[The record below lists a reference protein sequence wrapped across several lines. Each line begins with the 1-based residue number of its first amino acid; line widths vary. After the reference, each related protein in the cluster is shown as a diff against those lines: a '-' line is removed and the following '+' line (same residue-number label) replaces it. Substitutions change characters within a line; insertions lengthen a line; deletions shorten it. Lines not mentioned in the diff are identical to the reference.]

1 MFKSLVQ
8 SVFPSMA
15 SKKDFTPDYSSFERS
30 RVTSDEDPLAQP
42 SCEQSSKKLQTDT
55 IPKAGPFYDY
65 LFGDSNQQ
73 VEQDPLSLYVANKVN
88 DLIMQPQALLADLPV
103 MPTSV
108 ATVISLLENPD
119 FDLNELLDVIE
130 HEPSMAADM
139 IKLANT
145 SKYKRGENQVTD
157 LQRAFM
163 CMGAQGLKE
172 GVVQVFL
179 QKFSASSNLYFKQFG
194 EKIWAHSF
202 NTAQYAQKLAETSL
216 SPDQVSTVY
225 LVGLLRNLGTM
236 VIFQLMI
243 EAFKYVDPDAQPNSA
258 SFKWLMSEQSV
269 NLTITIAKHWQLP
282 SKIIDILA
290 AQAKDNKEQVSGAL
304 CIFEGNITSEAMCL
318 FESRRIDADLFEKY
332 TQTKLIRNFAK
343 AFALSLLPE
352 PINS

>member
-8 SVFPSMA
+8 SVFPSVA
-15 SKKDFTPDYSSFERS
+15 SDKGLTPDYSSFERS
-30 RVTSDEDPLAQP
+30 RVTTSEDPL
-42 SCEQSSKKLQTDT
+42 EQQSKKLQAETV
-55 IPKAGPFYDY
+55 PKAGPFYDY
-65 LFGDSNQQ
+65 LFGDSSQQ
-73 VEQDPLSLYVANKVN
+73 VAQDPLSSFVAEKINE
-88 DLIMQPQALLADLPV
+88 LIMQPQALLADLPV

-108 ATVISLLENPD
+108 ATVISLLENKD
-119 FDLNELLDVIE
+119 FDLSELLDVIE

-145 SKYKRGENQVTD
+145 SKYKRGDNQVTD

-163 CMGAQGLKE
+163 CMGAEGLKE

-194 EKIWAHSF
+194 EKIWTHSF
-202 NTAQYAQKLAETSL
+202 NSAQYSQKLAQKCL
-216 SPDQVSTVY
+216 DPNDVNTVY

-258 SFKWLMSEQSV
+258 SFKWLMAEQSV

-282 SKIIDILA
+282 TKIIDILA
-290 AQAKDNKEQVSGAL
+290 AQAKDNKELVPGAL
-304 CIFEGNITSEAMCL
+304 CIFEANVISEAKCL
-318 FESRRIDADLFEKY
+318 FDGKRIGQETFAKY
-332 TQTKLIRNFAK
+332 TEAKLIRDFAK
-343 AFALSLLPE
+343 EFALSLLPE